1 MVELLLGMSPA
12 DRAEFRADEEEED
25 LVVEMLTN
33 YIGELIERHDIFLN
47 YEEEDCPKETLG
59 TICIIIDDGAV
70 GEYLHN
76 SPSGQR
82 ILVICAPSIE
92 YAEDVEDVLMEWAFD
107 FENTLT
113 DVVKSFRP
121 NGGNLDFYKN
131 YIDRAVNEISAVFL
145 NAIIIPADSFIG
157 LRLRNAAV
165 RAGYADA

>member
-1 MVELLLGMSPA
+1 
-12 DRAEFRADEEEED
+12 
-25 LVVEMLTN
+25 
-33 YIGELIERHDIFLN
+33 
-47 YEEEDCPKETLG
+47 
-59 TICIIIDDGAV
+59 
-70 GEYLHN
+70 
-76 SPSGQR
+76 
-82 ILVICAPSIE
+82 
-92 YAEDVEDVLMEWAFD
+92 MEWAFD